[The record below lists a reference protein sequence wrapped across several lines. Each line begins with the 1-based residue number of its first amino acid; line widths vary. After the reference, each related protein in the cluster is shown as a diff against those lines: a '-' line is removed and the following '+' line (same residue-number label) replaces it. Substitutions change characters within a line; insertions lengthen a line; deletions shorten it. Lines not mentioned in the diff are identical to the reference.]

1 MQVFRLAALLKR
13 DSNTYV
19 FLRNLQ
25 KFQEHLI
32 WSLRTTGSE
41 TCSFAWTALLKLM
54 YSFVCQYSVC
64 CYWHCYNQKQS
75 SGTILQKGCSYKF
88 RQIHKKTPKKR
99 SWHKCFL
106 VNSVKFLITTFFK
119 NSLEDCFCIHARSVY
134 CPTSSPFQKR
144 CHTYLMAAYFF
155 VLICRLRRRVS
166 SII

>member
-1 MQVFRLAALLKR
+1 MFSYGIYKSFKNTLFEVCERL
-13 DSNTYV
+13 V
-19 FLRNLQ
+19 
-25 KFQEHLI
+25 
-32 WSLRTTGSE
+32 
-41 TCSFAWTALLKLM
+41 LKLVLSPGLLCSN
-54 YSFVCQYSVC
+54 YRFVCQYSVC
-64 CYWHCYNQKQS
+64 CYWYCYNQKHS

-88 RQIHKKTPKKR
+88 RKIHKKTPEKR
-99 SWHKCFL
+99 FWHKCFL